1 MTIDPKLIE
10 RCVIDLGLEPRM
22 TDAAIVEAVLRS
34 AGVPE
39 MIAALELAQPYVAKS
54 IWEGDRLVLAAS
66 KDHARIDAALKKA
79 KGGRVMPDIPML
91 TETPRNEWFNLERRW
106 RDKHR
111 EQTTRIAE
119 LERQLAEA
127 TPMAD
132 DLPAYRELLS
142 GFVVMNHER
151 DEARARVA
159 RLEGALMELLTL
171 HAPGS
176 MASDPTPAGRARAA
190 LAQESG
196 GENEA
201 AGVPEMISALENLQ
215 DLLLEFT
222 CVCDLPL
229 CADHINFEA
238 CKHYKACLALFS
250 VDAALKKAKGG

>member
-1 MTIDPKLIE
+1 MTDDIDPALVE
-10 RCVIDLGLEPRM
+10 RCKRELRHSIGGDKE
-22 TDAAIVEAVLRS
+22 AVEAVLRS

-91 TETPRNEWFNLERRW
+91 TGTLGGERRRKWW
-106 RDKHR
+106 RDRHR
-111 EQTTRIAE
+111 EQTARIAE